1 VAAKSLFRIQ
11 NSGLLMLKP
20 PYTLLVYGPDGRT
33 PPKFIHLHVLAARD
47 EAVAYKAA
55 LPVVLAHLRYMYS
68 EQFRECV
75 KGSGKPF
82 GDPAIHTVNVLA
94 LLAGRKDEEASEEDS
109 SEEVGLESLGGVVQ
123 VVEMLKKHEVIQYW
137 CG

>member
-1 VAAKSLFRIQ
+1 
-11 NSGLLMLKP
+11 
-20 PYTLLVYGPDGRT
+20 
-33 PPKFIHLHVLAARD
+33 
-47 EAVAYKAA
+47 
-55 LPVVLAHLRYMYS
+55 MYS